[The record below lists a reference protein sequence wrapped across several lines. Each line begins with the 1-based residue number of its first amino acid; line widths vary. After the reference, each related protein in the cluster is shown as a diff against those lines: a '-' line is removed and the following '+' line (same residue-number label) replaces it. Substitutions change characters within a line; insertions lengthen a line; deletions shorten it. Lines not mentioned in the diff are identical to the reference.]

1 MHGRHQTTG
10 QAKLTS
16 AALRTLP
23 RQDSYEL
30 TGWDADSPSPTPF
43 LRPTSA
49 ADLPP
54 GENVNITSSSRT
66 RLSAAPGAA
75 YTGVVTAPSPPPAGN
90 DLGTM
95 VLKIPETIAGS
106 PTTSPRRK
114 VAQSPRKVITKSD
127 APPAGEVVRTLSTNK
142 HRPVPM
148 GFLSGRGNVRLFSPF
163 KGQSSL
169 PEAQIKAAEA
179 NKTDEANK
187 TATAAKVELR
197 SPRASLTSPGR
208 SRAGSTKVTPRGAP
222 SQEGS
227 HVNASNS
234 QYNVTSMASKTSQLL
249 EELEERMSELSE
261 DFLEF
266 LDRMDRAADPDHND
280 PISLPPD
287 VAASILEIG
296 LKARITPSVLPWPS
310 PATAAARVIRF

>member
-1 MHGRHQTTG
+1 MHGRHTTTG
-10 QAKLTS
+10 QSKLTP
-16 AALRTLP
+16 AALKTLP
-23 RQDSYEL
+23 RQESYGML
-30 TGWDADSPSPTPF
+30 TGWDPDSPSPTPF

-54 GENVNITSSSRT
+54 GEKNVNITSSSRT

-95 VLKIPETIAGS
+95 VLKIPENNAGS
-106 PTTSPRRK
+106 PLSSPGRK
-114 VAQSPRKVITKSD
+114 VSQSPRKVISKSPD
-127 APPAGEVVRTLSTNK
+127 SPAPAGEVTRTLSTNK

-148 GFLSGRGNVRLFSPF
+148 GFLSGRGSVRLFSSF
-163 KGQSSL
+163 QGQPSL

-179 NKTDEANK
+179 NKAAEAADK
-187 TATAAKVELR
+187 AAKAAHVVLR
-197 SPRASLTSPGR
+197 SPRASVTSAGR

-227 HVNASNS
+227 NNVNASNS

-266 LDRMDRAADPDHND
+266 LDRMDRAADPDQTD

-296 LKARITPSVLPWPS
+296 LKARI
-310 PATAAARVIRF
+310 PAV